1 MGTRAPLQRYVAMHR
16 CPSRLAVSLSFAL
29 AAAVLSGCAAVP
41 SSRGVLAV
49 SSPMSPDQLANC
61 VAHVFNS
68 RLPLVRRQN
77 RRGGADI
84 VVRDLRE
91 RPIVVV
97 AVDAAPGGSR
107 LTLASDHADRGWYE
121 RLLGYCVRM
130 G

>member
-1 MGTRAPLQRYVAMHR
+1 V
-16 CPSRLAVSLSFAL
+16 VSLSFAL

-91 RPIVVV
+91 RPMVVV
-97 AVDAAPGGSR
+97 TIEGQPGGSTLRFVSDSTDRR
-107 LTLASDHADRGWYE
+107 LYLD
-121 RLLGYCVRM
+121 LLCNCVRV